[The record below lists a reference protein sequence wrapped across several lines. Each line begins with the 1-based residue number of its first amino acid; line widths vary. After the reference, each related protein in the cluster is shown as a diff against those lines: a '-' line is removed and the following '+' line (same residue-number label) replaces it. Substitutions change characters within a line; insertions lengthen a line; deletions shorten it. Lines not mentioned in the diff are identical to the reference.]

1 MLPALRRQQVRVIRP
16 ALLALVIIAGIAA
29 WPQEPF
35 LPAVDHSQHPMIEVD
50 DAEPTPSMRIH
61 MDSDSMDGFNIFL
74 ETQNFRFTPQ
84 SVDTLPVSNEG
95 HAHLYVNGEKVARMY
110 SPWHHL
116 SSKLLRDG
124 INRLEVEF
132 STNDHSVWAVAGVPI
147 GADVLIDTAVM
158 EGDPILREDVSY
170 TLDWDWGAASPH
182 QDGGWTVR
190 TDRGYHVQVDSGQI
204 VSRNLELVP
213 CHVAPPPPPQA
224 SILGWPSPSRVFAG
238 HSSLIPNESKITASY
253 VEDLATPQE
262 MFLERRVVTD
272 PEYCQ
277 AHYLLARERGSPPGS
292 LTLDISGTW
301 SKSSEKSRKPFNIKS
316 AAAYGE
322 FKPLQLSDGV
332 KLGRRLIVGG
342 IDARV
347 RRSLDTLFNGIDFA
361 DGTSDSDGMQVLRN
375 LVAGTSV
382 LVSEVE
388 APSAGAL

>member
-1 MLPALRRQQVRVIRP
+1 MRVIRP

-35 LPAVDHSQHPMIEVD
+35 LPAVDHSQHPLIEVD

-61 MDSDSMDGFNIFL
+61 MDADSMDGFNIFL

-224 SILGWPSPSRVFAG
+224 SIFGWPSPSRVFAG

>member
-1 MLPALRRQQVRVIRP
+1 MAL
-16 ALLALVIIAGIAA
+16 AIIAGIAA

-35 LPAVDHSQHPMIEVD
+35 LPAVDHSQHPLIEVD

-61 MDSDSMDGFNIFL
+61 MDADSMDGFNIFL

-158 EGDPILREDVSY
+158 DGDPILREDVSY

-224 SILGWPSPSRVFAG
+224 SIFGWPGPSRVFAG
-238 HSSLIPNESKITASY
+238 HSSLVPNESKITDSY
-253 VEDLATPQE
+253 VEDLAAPQE
-262 MFLERRVVTD
+262 VFLERRVVTD

-292 LTLDISGTW
+292 LTLDVSGTW

-316 AAAYGE
+316 PAAYGE
-322 FKPLQLSDGV
+322 FKPLHLPDGV

>member
-1 MLPALRRQQVRVIRP
+1 MLQALRRQQVRVIRP
-16 ALLALVIIAGIAA
+16 ALLALAIIAGVAA

-35 LPAVDHSQHPMIEVD
+35 LPAVDHSQHPLIEVD
-50 DAEPTPSMRIH
+50 EAEPTPSMRIH
-61 MDSDSMDGFNIFL
+61 MDADSMDGFNIFL

-124 INRLEVEF
+124 INRVEVEF
-132 STNDHSVWAVAGVPI
+132 STNDHSVWALAGVPI
-147 GADVLIDTAVM
+147 GADVLIDTRVM

-170 TLDWDWGAASPH
+170 TLDWDWGAADPRP
-182 QDGGWTVR
+182 DGGWTVR
-190 TDRGYHVQVDSGQI
+190 TDKGYHVQVDSGQI

-213 CHVAPPPPPQA
+213 CHVAPPPAPQA
-224 SILGWPSPSRVFAG
+224 SIFGWPGPSRVFAG

-253 VEDLATPQE
+253 VEDLAAPRE
-262 MFLERRVVTD
+262 IFLEKRVVTD

-292 LTLDISGTW
+292 LTLDVSGTW
-301 SKSSEKSRKPFNIKS
+301 SNSSEKSRQPFNIRS

-322 FKPLQLSDGV
+322 FRPLQLRDGV

-347 RRSLDTLFNGIDFA
+347 RRCLDTLFNGIDFA

-375 LVAGTSV
+375 LVADTTV
-382 LVSEVE
+382 LVNDVK
-388 APSAGAL
+388 GL

>member
-1 MLPALRRQQVRVIRP
+1 MAL
-16 ALLALVIIAGIAA
+16 AIIAGIAA

-35 LPAVDHSQHPMIEVD
+35 LPAVDHSQHPLIEVD
-50 DAEPTPSMRIH
+50 EAEPTPSMRIH
-61 MDSDSMDGFNIFL
+61 MDADSMDGFNIFL

-84 SVDTLPVSNEG
+84 SVDTLPISNEG
-95 HAHLYVNGEKVARMY
+95 HAHLYVNGEKLARMY

-116 SSKLLRDG
+116 SGKLLRDG

-147 GADVLIDTAVM
+147 GADVLIDTRIM

-170 TLDWDWGAASPH
+170 TLDWDWGAANPH
-182 QDGGWTVR
+182 PDGGWTVR
-190 TDRGYHVQVDSGQI
+190 TDKGYDVQVGSGQI

-213 CHVAPPPPPQA
+213 CHVAPPSTPQA
-224 SILGWPSPSRVFAG
+224 SIFGWPGPQRVFAG

-253 VEDLATPQE
+253 VEDLAAPRE

-292 LTLDISGTW
+292 LTLEISGTW
-301 SKSSEKSRKPFNIKS
+301 SSSSEESRQPFNIKS

-322 FKPLQLSDGV
+322 FKPLQLPDGV
-332 KLGRRLIVGG
+332 KLSRRLIVGG

-375 LVAGTSV
+375 LVAGTTV
-382 LVSEVE
+382 FVSDVD
-388 APSAGAL
+388 AP

>member
-1 MLPALRRQQVRVIRP
+1 MIRP
-16 ALLALVIIAGIAA
+16 ALLALAIIAGIAA

-35 LPAVDHSQHPMIEVD
+35 LPAVDHSQHPLIEVD
-50 DAEPTPSMRIH
+50 EAEPTPSMRIH
-61 MDSDSMDGFNIFL
+61 MDADSMDGFNIFL

-116 SSKLLRDG
+116 SNKLLRDG

-132 STNDHSVWAVAGVPI
+132 STNDHSVWALAGVPI
-147 GADVLIDTAVM
+147 GADVLIDARIRD
-158 EGDPILREDVSY
+158 GDPILREEVSY

-182 QDGGWTVR
+182 PDGGWTVR
-190 TDRGYHVQVDSGQI
+190 TDKGYLVRVDGGRI
-204 VSRNLELVP
+204 VTRNLELVP
-213 CHVAPPPPPQA
+213 CHLAPPPAPQA
-224 SILGWPSPSRVFAG
+224 SIFGWPGPSRVFAG

-253 VEDLATPQE
+253 VEDLAAPQE
-262 MFLERRVVTD
+262 IFLERRVVTD

-292 LTLDISGTW
+292 LTLDVSGTW
-301 SKSSEKSRKPFNIKS
+301 SSSSETSGEPFNIRS
-316 AAAYGE
+316 SAAYGE
-322 FKPLQLSDGV
+322 FKPLHLPDGV

-361 DGTSDSDGMQVLRN
+361 NGTSDSDGMQVLRN
-375 LVAGTSV
+375 LVAGTTV

-388 APSAGAL
+388 APGSGAH

>member
-1 MLPALRRQQVRVIRP
+1 MRRQQVRVIRP

>member
-1 MLPALRRQQVRVIRP
+1 MRRQQVRVIRP

-61 MDSDSMDGFNIFL
+61 MDADSMDGFNIFL

-158 EGDPILREDVSY
+158 EGDPILREDVRY

-361 DGTSDSDGMQVLRN
+361 DDTSDSDGMQVLRN

>member
-1 MLPALRRQQVRVIRP
+1 MRVIRP

-61 MDSDSMDGFNIFL
+61 MDADSMDGFNIFL

-158 EGDPILREDVSY
+158 EGDPILREDVRY

-361 DGTSDSDGMQVLRN
+361 DDTSDSDGMQVLRN